1 MKTFTTKGY
10 LDLPDEDEM
19 RSNGCSDVVVLENE
33 SGTIQVQMTQDE
45 LEETGIEVDSEVVTD
60 ELMEKIVASLTED
73 GFLEVPL

>member
-33 SGTIQVQMTQDE
+33 SGMIQVQMTQDE
-45 LEETGIEVDSEVVTD
+45 LEETGIEVDGDVVLD
-60 ELMEKIVASLTED
+60 DLMEKIVTALTEE
-73 GFLEVPL
+73 GLLEVPL

>member
-33 SGTIQVQMTQDE
+33 SGTIQVQMNQDE

-60 ELMEKIVASLTED
+60 ELMDKVLAALIED
-73 GFLEVPL
+73 GLLE

>member
-19 RSNGCSDVVVLENE
+19 RSNGCSDVLVIENE
-33 SGTIQVQMTQDE
+33 SGTVQVQMTQDE

-60 ELMEKIVASLTED
+60 ELMDKVVAALIEE
-73 GFLEVPL
+73 GLLEQPI

>member
-60 ELMEKIVASLTED
+60 ELMDNVLAALIED
-73 GFLEVPL
+73 GLLE

>member
-60 ELMEKIVASLTED
+60 ELMDKVLAALIED
-73 GFLEVPL
+73 GLLE